1 MSGFAPCNARKS
13 LCAFSAMYSILPGA
27 PDGLVGGAEGDA
39 ETEDDEAAFDDDTA
53 AGLVDDGAGEERVKV
68 RPLRT
73 VV

>member
-1 MSGFAPCNARKS
+1 
-13 LCAFSAMYSILPGA
+13 MYSILPGA